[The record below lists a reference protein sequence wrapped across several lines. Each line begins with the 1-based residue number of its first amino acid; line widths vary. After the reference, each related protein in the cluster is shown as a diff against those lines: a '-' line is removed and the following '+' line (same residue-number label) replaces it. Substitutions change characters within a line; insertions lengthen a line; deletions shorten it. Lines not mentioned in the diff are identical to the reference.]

1 MFARFDGWFG
11 IIIASDFHR
20 LLFRNVALLSFG
32 DEADDLEDINGGI
45 KSSHDLVENDPRLS
59 KEVAAFDFTD
69 KEVSIFKKHQINM
82 EPIN

>member
-59 KEVAAFDFTD
+59 KEVVAFDFTD
-69 KEVSIFKKHQINM
+69 KEVSMLMKH
-82 EPIN
+82 